1 VQRIELDVGKAIV
14 DNAPSPV
21 AAIDRMEEMREY
33 VEETVAA
40 AFRIHRETDRPVD
53 AAVATK
59 LTSAVIQKTFS
70 VFEEYVE

>member
-1 VQRIELDVGKAIV
+1 
-14 DNAPSPV
+14 
-21 AAIDRMEEMREY
+21 MEEMREY